1 MTEAVRGWDSNF
13 KTFRG
18 DDLGEILTALKR
30 VVGNAGKPQERAWRE
45 SIPRLQTEVGELV
58 EIDTLSG
65 TYTAVLEYQLPLEY
79 RRVDAVFLMHDAV
92 VVIELKGKRE
102 PSLADLDQAQAYARD
117 LRAYHAE
124 CESRHVRT
132 VLIPTV
138 AKGLSE
144 VRGEVHVCSPELL
157 DKLLQQLNSKEAEA
171 AVDARRFLS
180 EEAYRPLPTLV
191 RAARELFATGELR
204 RVKRAAAATERAT
217 DALLQIVREAALQK
231 RRKLVLLSGVPG
243 AGKTLVG
250 LRLVHSHEI
259 DKLAVARAEGLPTAS
274 AVFLSGNGP
283 LVEVLS
289 YELRDAG
296 GNGHAFVRGVKK
308 YVERF
313 SRNPRLIPPEHV
325 LVYDEAQRAF
335 DAAMV
340 AATHGQDIAHAKSEP
355 ELFIEFAERVP
366 EWCVVVALV
375 GSGQEIHKGEE
386 AGIGQWARAIQAS
399 ARAGEWDLHGPVGF
413 ADEFDG
419 LRYTRD
425 VDLSLDKSLRSHLAF
440 EVHRFV
446 AGLVSFASE
455 ESQDEQHSVAA
466 ARLVAAEHRPSYSS
480 SMSSSRPR
488 ELQVLAQKI
497 AKDGHHLRISRSLEL
512 AKAYLRD
519 RYEEDPHARY
529 GLIASSR
536 DRDLASFGINND
548 YQSTKRVKYGPWYGD
563 DEQSPGQLSCRHL
576 RECVTEFGAQG
587 LELDGALVAWGTDF
601 LMTDGHWDIGRAR
614 GYKAGGAVV
623 RDAAQLRANAYRVL
637 LTRARDCTVVFVP
650 PLPIMDE
657 TYEFLRTS
665 GFEELNQCGSV
676 TTL

>member
-1 MTEAVRGWDSNF
+1 MTEAVRGWNSIF
-13 KTFRG
+13 ETFRS
-18 DDLGEILTALKR
+18 DELGEILAALRR
-30 VVGNAGKPQERAWRE
+30 VVDNPGKPQERAWRE
-45 SIPRLQTEVGELV
+45 SIPKLQREVGELV
-58 EIDTLSG
+58 AVDAPSG

-79 RRVDAVFLMHDAV
+79 RRVDAIFLMHDAV

-102 PSLADLDQAQAYARD
+102 PSLADIDQAQAYARD

-124 CESRHVRT
+124 CEVREVHA
-132 VLIPTV
+132 VLIPTL
-138 AKGLSE
+138 AKDVTAL
-144 VRGEVHVCSPELL
+144 RGEVHVCSPELL
-157 DKLLQQLNSKEAEA
+157 DKLLMKLNSKKANA
-171 AVDARRFLS
+171 AVDPVRFLS

-217 DALLQIVREAALQK
+217 EALLQIVREAASQR

-259 DKLAVARAEGLPTAS
+259 DQLAVARAEGLPTAP

-296 GNGHAFVRGVKK
+296 GNGRTFVRGVKK
-308 YVERF
+308 YVERYGK
-313 SRNPRLIPPEHV
+313 NPRLVPPEHV

-340 AATHGQDIAHAKSEP
+340 AETHGQDVADAKSEP

-375 GSGQEIHKGEE
+375 GTGQEIHKGEE
-386 AGIGQWARAIQAS
+386 AGIGQWARAVQAS
-399 ARAGEWDLHGPVGF
+399 PRAAEWDVHGPVGF
-413 ADEFDG
+413 ADDFEG

-446 AGLVSFASE
+446 AGLVSFAAE
-455 ESQDEQHSVAA
+455 ESQIGHPSAA
-466 ARLVAAEHRPSYSS
+466 PLELVAAEHRPSYFSPAP
-480 SMSSSRPR
+480 SSRPR
-488 ELQVLAQKI
+488 ELQILAQKI
-497 AKDGHHLRISRSLEL
+497 ARDGHHLRISRSLDA

-519 RYEEDPHARY
+519 RYEEDPNARY
-529 GLIASSR
+529 GLISSSR
-536 DRDLASFGINND
+536 DRDLVTFGINND

-563 DEQSPGQLSCRHL
+563 DEQTPGQMSC
-576 RECVTEFGAQG
+576 
-587 LELDGALVAWGTDF
+587 
-601 LMTDGHWDIGRAR
+601 
-614 GYKAGGAVV
+614 
-623 RDAAQLRANAYRVL
+623 
-637 LTRARDCTVVFVP
+637 
-650 PLPIMDE
+650 
-657 TYEFLRTS
+657 
-665 GFEELNQCGSV
+665 
-676 TTL
+676 